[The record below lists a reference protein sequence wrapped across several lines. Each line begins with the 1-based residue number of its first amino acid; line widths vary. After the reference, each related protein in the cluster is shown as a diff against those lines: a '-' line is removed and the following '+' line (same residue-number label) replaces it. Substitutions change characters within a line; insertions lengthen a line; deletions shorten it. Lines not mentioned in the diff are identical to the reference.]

1 MKLNDL
7 VKLAQKK
14 LPLYTDKFSKKI
26 AVTNLSGEANSTICT
41 LSTGT
46 VEHGLEVGEEF
57 IINGAK
63 RENKIVS
70 LTQNHGLG
78 RLVTEFAHQ
87 VTKNTPLRA
96 GDSTHITI
104 QGANEEAYNGTFLI
118 MDIPNANVIE
128 FDISSSAPTE
138 ATGKP
143 ILAEDTYSN
152 YNGRHIVKTVEDKY
166 TITFE
171 TDRVP
176 DTATPIGDI
185 FIRTGVRISGEY
197 SIDHCIEAY
206 EAVGNDELWGF
217 CVLNGAN
224 VSKSRVNKSDAIA
237 TAELGTDIR
246 IELIQDFDFFIIIP
260 TTSEYCWIDF
270 VDLAQDLRKAV
281 LKVFHRA
288 KVDSGVTDNDAY
300 LAFVGDQPVDTTT
313 KAFMIYQ
320 YKFQT
325 TINIQNLDGIEPDFT
340 PAIREFEMHHKDNL
354 GTEDAY
360 NIDSYAD
367 IPDELLELE
376 LDT

>member
-14 LPLYTDKFSKKI
+14 LPLYTEQFSSSI
-26 AVTNLSGEANSTICT
+26 PVVSLTSTGNICT
-41 LSTGT
+41 LSTGE
-46 VEHGLEVGEEF
+46 VPHGLEVGEEF
-57 IINGAK
+57 IVEGAK
-63 RENKIVS
+63 RENRIVS

-104 QGANEEAYNGTFLI
+104 IGANEEQFNGTFLI
-118 MDIPNANVIE
+118 MDIPNSNVIE
-128 FDISSSAPTE
+128 FDISSSAPTV
-138 ATGKP
+138 ASGNP

-152 YNGRHIVKTVEDKY
+152 YNGRQVVKTVEDDF

-171 TDRVP
+171 TERVP
-176 DTATPIGDI
+176 DTANPIGDI
-185 FIRTGVRISGEY
+185 SIRNGVRISGEY

-206 EAVGNDELWGF
+206 EAVGTNELWGF

-224 VSKSRVNKSDAIA
+224 VSKSRVNKTDAIA
-237 TAELGTDIR
+237 TVEMGTDIR
-246 IELIQDFDFFIIIP
+246 VELVQDFDFFIIIP

-281 LKVFHRA
+281 LKTFHRA
-288 KVDSGVTDNDAY
+288 KVASGVTDDDSY

-313 KAFMIYQ
+313 KAFMVYQ
-320 YKFQT
+320 YRFQT
-325 TINIQNLDGIEPDFT
+325 TINIQNLDGIEPEFT

-360 NIDSYAD
+360 NMDSYAD
-367 IPDELLELE
+367 IPDVFTEE
-376 LDT
+376 

>member
-14 LPLYTDKFSKKI
+14 LPLYTDQFSSSI
-26 AVTNLSGEANSTICT
+26 PVVSLTSTGNICT
-41 LSTGT
+41 LSTGE
-46 VEHGLEVGEEF
+46 VAHGLEVGEEF
-57 IINGAK
+57 IVEGAK
-63 RENKIVS
+63 RENRIVS

-104 QGANEEAYNGTFLI
+104 TGANEEQFNGTFLI
-118 MDIPNANVIE
+118 MDIPNSNVIE
-128 FDISSSAPTE
+128 FDISSSAPTV
-138 ATGKP
+138 ASGNP

-152 YNGRHIVKTVEDKY
+152 YNGRQVVKTVEDDF

-171 TDRVP
+171 TERVP
-176 DTATPIGDI
+176 DTANPIGDI
-185 FIRTGVRISGEY
+185 SIRNGVRISGEY

-206 EAVGNDELWGF
+206 EAVGTNELWGF

-237 TAELGTDIR
+237 TVEMGTDIR
-246 IELIQDFDFFIIIP
+246 VELVQDFDFFIIIP

-281 LKVFHRA
+281 LKTFHRA
-288 KVDSGVTDNDAY
+288 KVESGVTDDDAY

-325 TINIQNLDGIEPDFT
+325 TINIQNLDGIEPEFT

-360 NIDSYAD
+360 NMDSYAD
-367 IPDELLELE
+367 IPDEFIEVE
-376 LDT
+376 